1 MLYEKYKIENSQIHK
16 YKRQRPRNP
25 LYRRVSCGC
34 CWIVVRKAGYQLIDE
49 EDDLFGF
56 FLKNS
61 HFSQVFSSCFH
72 YCHYQSWQILQIPQ
86 ESVQLYSTLETLLP
100 KSWLQL
106 TGEQNIPT
114 FSKLVLFPRSARVSD
129 FKFIL
134 ILTNV
139 IVCCR
144 SCFNGI
150 NGAVWQEGRTTCTPQ
165 TKQPK
170 KQWQWEKSTKKRDL
184 IISGAKN
191 MLVLFE

>member
-1 MLYEKYKIENSQIHK
+1 MLEEEQIHK

-25 LYRRVSCGC
+25 LYRRVSQGC
-34 CWIVVRKAGYQLIDE
+34 CWIVVRKAGCQLITTMRKTT
-49 EDDLFGF
+49 FSAF
-56 FLKNS
+56 FLKTS
-61 HFSQVFSSCFH
+61 HFSQVFSSYFH
-72 YCHYQSWQILQIPQ
+72 YCHYQIWQILQIPQ

-114 FSKLVLFPRSARVSD
+114 FSKLVLFPRSACVSD
-129 FKFIL
+129 FKFIF
-134 ILTNV
+134 ILTTV

-150 NGAVWQEGRTTCTPQ
+150 NGAAWQEGRTTCTPQ

-170 KQWQWEKSTKKRDL
+170 KQDNERNPQRSVIWY
-184 IISGAKN
+184 
-191 MLVLFE
+191 